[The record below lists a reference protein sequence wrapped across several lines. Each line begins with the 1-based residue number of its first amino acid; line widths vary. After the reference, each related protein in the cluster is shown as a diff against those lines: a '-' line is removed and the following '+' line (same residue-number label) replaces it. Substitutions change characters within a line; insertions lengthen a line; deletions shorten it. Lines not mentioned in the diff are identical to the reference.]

1 MRASEYRSMAEDEIR
16 EKERELKE
24 ELFRLRLRKGTGQL
38 EDPMRVRK
46 VRRDIARIKTVRH
59 EESGSEG

>member
-1 MRASEYRSMAEDEIR
+1 MRASEFRSMAEDEIR

-59 EESGSEG
+59 ERSGSEG

>member
-1 MRASEYRSMAEDEIR
+1 MRASEFRSMAQDEIR

>member
-1 MRASEYRSMAEDEIR
+1 MRASEFRDMAGDEIR
-16 EKERELKE
+16 EKEKELKE

-59 EESGSEG
+59 QRSGSEG

>member
-1 MRASEYRSMAEDEIR
+1 MRASEFRSMAEDEIR